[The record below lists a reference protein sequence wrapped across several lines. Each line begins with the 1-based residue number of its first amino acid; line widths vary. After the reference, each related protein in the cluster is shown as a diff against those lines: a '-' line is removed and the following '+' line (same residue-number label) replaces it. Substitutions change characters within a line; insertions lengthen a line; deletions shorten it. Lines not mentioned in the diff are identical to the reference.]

1 MTPLAI
7 ALIVLV
13 AMFLLGLPIFMSL
26 IISSVVAILAGG
38 DILPLSVIHN
48 SLFDGLNL
56 FPLLAI
62 PCFVV
67 AGTLMEFGNITQ
79 QIVDVVKQL
88 VGRVYGGL
96 GITTILGC
104 LFFAAMI
111 GSGPGTVAAM
121 GSIMIP
127 TMVRRGYSP
136 EYAAG
141 VCATGGTL
149 GILIPP
155 SNPMIIYGIIANTSI
170 AALFTAGFVPGFV
183 LGLMMML
190 MAYFLA
196 RRAGFTGTVDEDKGA
211 HFWPMFRK
219 NFFSLM
225 APVIILGSIYAGI
238 CTPVEA
244 SVVAVFYALFVG
256 TCITRELKIIQLW
269 DAIKLTN
276 VSAGSII
283 IVLGVSTLFG
293 RILTMQRIPHQL
305 ANAMITLTDNPY
317 VILVLIGLLLLFL
330 GMFMETLA
338 TIVILAPIFLP
349 LITKVGIDPVF
360 FGIFWVITNEVALL
374 SPPLG
379 VNLFIAQNLS
389 GISFERVAKG
399 AFPYMMLIIC
409 FIIMLILW
417 QDLPLWLPRLTG
429 QY

>member
-1 MTPLAI
+1 MSADAVLWIVMAFCLIVGCPIFVSLGVASTL
-7 ALIVLV
+7 ALILTNIPMRIV
-13 AMFLLGLPIFMSL
+13 ALDMLKVM
-26 IISSVVAILAGG
+26 
-38 DILPLSVIHN
+38 DM
-48 SLFDGLNL
+48 
-56 FPLLAI
+56 FPLLA
-62 PCFVV
+62 VV
-67 AGTLMEFGNITQ
+67 GFIFAGALMEKGGMAR
-79 QIVDVVKQL
+79 QIVDVASL
-88 VGRVYGGL
+88 FVGRIRGGL

-170 AALFTAGFVPGFV
+170 AALFTAGFVPGFL
-183 LGLMMML
+183 LGFMMML

-196 RRAGFTGTVDEDKGA
+196 RRAGFTGTVDEDKDA
-211 HFWPMFRK
+211 RFWPMFRK

-256 TCITRELKIIQLW
+256 TCITRELKIAQLW

-330 GMFMETLA
+330 GMFMETTNAARDLA
-338 TIVILAPIFLP
+338 QFSARFGTPLTCASIVLAHCMQRARRKISRLSAFRLSELHAYSRYHFWASCSGTSPYSPLSDSKSQIPLFNFFARPI
-349 LITKVGIDPVF
+349 
-360 FGIFWVITNEVALL
+360 
-374 SPPLG
+374 
-379 VNLFIAQNLS
+379 
-389 GISFERVAKG
+389 
-399 AFPYMMLIIC
+399 
-409 FIIMLILW
+409 
-417 QDLPLWLPRLTG
+417 
-429 QY
+429 

>member
-1 MTPLAI
+1 MSLEVLIWI
-7 ALIVLV
+7 ALAVLLV
-13 AMFLLGLPIFMSL
+13 MGTPIFVSL
-26 IISSVVAILAGG
+26 GMASITVLLLS
-38 DILPLSVIHN
+38 DIPLSLVMIDLIKV
-48 SLFDGLNL
+48 SDM
-56 FPLLAI
+56 FPLLAVVG
-62 PCFVV
+62 FVF
-67 AGTLMEFGNITQ
+67 AGALMERGGMAA
-79 QIVDVVKQL
+79 QIVEVASML
-88 VGRVYGGL
+88 VGHIRGGL
-96 GITTILGC
+96 GIVTILGC
-104 LFFAAMI
+104 MFFASMI

-293 RILTMQRIPHQL
+293 HILTMQRIPHQL

>member
-1 MTPLAI
+1 MSADAVLWIVMAFCLIVGCPIFVSLGVASTL
-7 ALIVLV
+7 ALILTNIPMRIV
-13 AMFLLGLPIFMSL
+13 ALDMLKVM
-26 IISSVVAILAGG
+26 
-38 DILPLSVIHN
+38 DM
-48 SLFDGLNL
+48 
-56 FPLLAI
+56 FPLLA
-62 PCFVV
+62 VV
-67 AGTLMEFGNITQ
+67 GFIFAGALMEKGGMAR
-79 QIVDVVKQL
+79 QIVDVASL
-88 VGRVYGGL
+88 FVGRIRGGL

-256 TCITRELKIIQLW
+256 TCITRELKISLFARRAGFTGTVMLMFQEFLLLMAPVIILGSIYADRRRWRPGCSTPCSSGRASPVSWKIIQLW

-276 VSAGSII
+276 VSRAAS
-283 IVLGVSTLFG
+283 SSCMFKYPDK
-293 RILTMQRIPHQL
+293 IPHFRHSPIRTSFWCSSGFCCCSSGCSWKPRHHRHPRACFPAPGRHRSRVL
-305 ANAMITLTDNPY
+305 A
-317 VILVLIGLLLLFL
+317 
-330 GMFMETLA
+330 
-338 TIVILAPIFLP
+338 
-349 LITKVGIDPVF
+349 GIC
-360 FGIFWVITNEVALL
+360 ITNEVAGGTCSLPKPVGHQL
-374 SPPLG
+374 
-379 VNLFIAQNLS
+379 
-389 GISFERVAKG
+389 ER
-399 AFPYMMLIIC
+399 
-409 FIIMLILW
+409 W
-417 QDLPLWLPRLTG
+417 
-429 QY
+429 

>member
-1 MTPLAI
+1 MSADAVLWIVMAFCLIVGCPIFVSLGVASTL
-7 ALIVLV
+7 ALILTNIPMRIV
-13 AMFLLGLPIFMSL
+13 ALDMLKVM
-26 IISSVVAILAGG
+26 
-38 DILPLSVIHN
+38 DM
-48 SLFDGLNL
+48 
-56 FPLLAI
+56 FPLLA
-62 PCFVV
+62 VV
-67 AGTLMEFGNITQ
+67 GFIFAGALMEKGGMAR
-79 QIVDVVKQL
+79 QIVDVASL
-88 VGRVYGGL
+88 FVGRIRGGL

-170 AALFTAGFVPGFV
+170 AALFTAGFVPG
-183 LGLMMML
+183 
-190 MAYFLA
+190 
-196 RRAGFTGTVDEDKGA
+196 
-211 HFWPMFRK
+211 
-219 NFFSLM
+219 FFSLM

>member
-1 MTPLAI
+1 MDALKYITPKFFTTIRNYSKGQFLKDLIAGVIVAIIALPLSIALAI
-7 ALIVLV
+7 ASGVNPEQ
-13 AMFLLGLPIFMSL
+13 GLYT
-26 IISSVVAILAGG
+26 A
-38 DILPLSVIHN
+38 
-48 SLFDGLNL
+48 
-56 FPLLAI
+56 
-62 PCFVV
+62 VV
-67 AGTLMEFGNITQ
+67 AGFFISFLGGSRV
-79 QIVDVVKQL
+79 QIGGPTAAFVV
-88 VGRVYGGL
+88 
-96 GITTILGC
+96 
-104 LFFAAMI
+104 
-111 GSGPGTVAAM
+111 
-121 GSIMIP
+121 
-127 TMVRRGYSP
+127 
-136 EYAAG
+136 
-141 VCATGGTL
+141 
-149 GILIPP
+149 
-155 SNPMIIYGIIANTSI
+155 IIYGIIANTSI

>member
-155 SNPMIIYGIIANTSI
+155 SNPMIIYGVVANTSI
-170 AALFTAGFVPGFV
+170 AGLFMAGFIPGFV
-183 LGLMMML
+183 L
-190 MAYFLA
+190 
-196 RRAGFTGTVDEDKGA
+196 T
-211 HFWPMFRK
+211 
-219 NFFSLM
+219 SLM
-225 APVIILGSIYAGI
+225 CITAYCIAKKRGYQGTNEKFSIVGLCKAIWDGKWALATPAIILGGIYWGVF
-238 CTPVEA
+238 TPTEA
-244 SVVAVFYALFVG
+244 AEVGVLWTLFVG
-256 TCITRELKIIQLW
+256 LFVYRKLTWKNISSALIRTSAFAGSATILVGVSMAFSRLLTLYHIPQTVGAFLGSISTDPTITLLLIAFFIFLCGFVADTLAMVVVLAPVFLPITNALGIHPIQLGILFVVCCETGFLTPPFGANLFITMKIT
-269 DAIKLTN
+269 DVKL
-276 VSAGSII
+276 
-283 IVLGVSTLFG
+283 
-293 RILTMQRIPHQL
+293 
-305 ANAMITLTDNPY
+305 
-317 VILVLIGLLLLFL
+317 
-330 GMFMETLA
+330 E
-338 TIVILAPIFLP
+338 
-349 LITKVGIDPVF
+349 
-360 FGIFWVITNEVALL
+360 EVAL
-374 SPPLG
+374 
-379 VNLFIAQNLS
+379 
-389 GISFERVAKG
+389 R
-399 AFPYMMLIIC
+399 AFPYLLAMWLLIIVVAAC
-409 FIIMLILW
+409 PDFVMF
-417 QDLPLWLPRLTG
+417 LPRLLM
-429 QY
+429 

>member
-1 MTPLAI
+1 ML
-7 ALIVLV
+7 LVLSFV
-13 AMFLLGLPIFMSL
+13 FFMLLGLPLFGVIGLAS
-26 IISSVVAILAGG
+26 IISMIGMPFPMEFIPQNLYTGMDQFPLIATIGFVMAGFLMEPAGITGEIIEVAKKAVGNIRGGLAMVTILACM
-38 DILPLSVIHN
+38 I
-48 SLFDGLNL
+48 
-56 FPLLAI
+56 
-62 PCFVV
+62 
-67 AGTLMEFGNITQ
+67 
-79 QIVDVVKQL
+79 
-88 VGRVYGGL
+88 
-96 GITTILGC
+96 
-104 LFFAAMI
+104 FAALS
-111 GSGPGTVAAM
+111 GSGPATTAAI

-127 TMVRRGYSP
+127 GMIGAGYRKDD
-136 EYAAG
+136 AAA
-141 VCATGGTL
+141 VSATGGTL

-399 AFPYMMLIIC
+399 AFPYMILIIC

>member
-1 MTPLAI
+1 MSADAVLWIVMAFCLIVGCPIFVSLGVASTL
-7 ALIVLV
+7 ALILTNIPMRIV
-13 AMFLLGLPIFMSL
+13 ALDMLKVM
-26 IISSVVAILAGG
+26 
-38 DILPLSVIHN
+38 DM
-48 SLFDGLNL
+48 
-56 FPLLAI
+56 FPLLA
-62 PCFVV
+62 VV
-67 AGTLMEFGNITQ
+67 GFIFAGALMEKGGMAR
-79 QIVDVVKQL
+79 QIVDVASL
-88 VGRVYGGL
+88 FVGRIRGGL

-338 TIVILAPIFLP
+338 IIMLVTPVLLPIM
-349 LITKVGIDPVF
+349 TAYGVDPIH
-360 FGIFWVITNEVALL
+360 FGIILICCCGIGFST
-374 SPPLG
+374 PPLG
-379 VNLFIAQNLS
+379 ENMFIAS
-389 GISFERVAKG
+389 GIANVSLEEISLKA
-399 AFPYMMLIIC
+399 
-409 FIIMLILW
+409 
-417 QDLPLWLPRLTG
+417 LPLVAINIAVIAILVMFPDIVLFLPNLMGTG
-429 QY
+429 LQ

>member
-1 MTPLAI
+1 ML
-7 ALIVLV
+7 LV
-13 AMFLLGLPIFMSL
+13 ISFVVFMLLGLPLFGVIGLAS
-26 IISSVVAILAGG
+26 IISMIGMPFPMEFIPQNLYTGMDQFPLIATIGFVMAGFLMESAGITGEIIEVAKKAVGNIRGGLAMVTILACM
-38 DILPLSVIHN
+38 I
-48 SLFDGLNL
+48 
-56 FPLLAI
+56 
-62 PCFVV
+62 
-67 AGTLMEFGNITQ
+67 
-79 QIVDVVKQL
+79 
-88 VGRVYGGL
+88 
-96 GITTILGC
+96 
-104 LFFAAMI
+104 FAALS
-111 GSGPGTVAAM
+111 GSGPATTAAI

-127 TMVRRGYSP
+127 GMI
-136 EYAAG
+136 AAG
-141 VCATGGTL
+141 YRKDDAAAVSATGGTL

-196 RRAGFTGTVDEDKGA
+196 RRAGFTGTVDEDKDA